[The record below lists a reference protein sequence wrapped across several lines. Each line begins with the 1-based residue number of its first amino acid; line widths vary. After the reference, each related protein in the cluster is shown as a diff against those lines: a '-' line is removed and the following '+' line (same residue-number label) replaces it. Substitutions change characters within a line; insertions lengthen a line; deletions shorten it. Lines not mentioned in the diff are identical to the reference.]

1 MISAKTVKNSISGK
15 TDPYSGSN
23 QFSDTARG
31 DGPFD
36 QVTSEQI
43 LTFLNRLIYSNIPY
57 TKQIRYFQISSIF
70 NFVRNNID
78 PERRNP

>member
-1 MISAKTVKNSISGK
+1 MEYLFYYIGI
-15 TDPYSGSN
+15 
-23 QFSDTARG
+23 RG

-43 LTFLNRLIYSNIPY
+43 LTFLNRLIYSNKPY
-57 TKQIRYFQISSIF
+57 TKGIRYFQISSFF

-78 PERRNP
+78 PERRNPYDRP